1 MFTLTNGGK
10 ILDRSSQSEKKNIIK
25 NKSVIH
31 QLNKTVYDIDSEN
44 WIKILK
50 LFFDGPNVTLHIRE
64 VARRSN
70 LTPRGAKYILDALK
84 NEGLLNN
91 ESGTIVNKFWGN
103 YDSEKF
109 IGLKRS
115 LNINSLYSTNLI
127 SNLEN
132 YYHIPKCIVLFGSYA
147 KGEDTSKSD
156 IDIAVVT
163 DKDDIPELSV
173 YEGLLSRKININL
186 IKNVKK
192 EDANFINSL
201 ANGIVLSGY
210 LEVI

>member
-1 MFTLTNGGK
+1 MYG
-10 ILDRSSQSEKKNIIK
+10 
-25 NKSVIH
+25 NKVAYD
-31 QLNKTVYDIDSEN
+31 LNNEN

-50 LFFDGPNVTLHIRE
+50 LFFDGPGVRLHIRE
-64 VARRSN
+64 VARRTS

-84 NEGLLNN
+84 NDGLLKN
-91 ESGTIVNKFWGN
+91 ESGDIVNNFWGN

-115 LNINSLYSTNLI
+115 LNLNTLYSSGLI
-127 SNLEN
+127 PMLEN
-132 YYHIPKCIVLFGSYA
+132 FYRIPECIVLFGSYA

-156 IDIAVVT
+156 IDIAVLT
-163 DKDDIPELSV
+163 DMKDIPELSN
-173 YEGLLSRKININL
+173 YEATLNRKISINL
-186 IKNVKK
+186 IRNVKK

-210 LEVI
+210 LEVT